1 MVFGQKL
8 NNPMKYLITTIL
20 LFVSFVVSSQVITI
34 EYLEDVI
41 FAIEKNR
48 GLIEQ
53 WENDGIIWGD
63 ACGFEEGKG
72 VIRYVFDFNNMTVE
86 LGYYKSDGE
95 VDLYGKWDIMYMI
108 SEFDY
113 ESYHFSCVAN
123 TEIGDYFYELT
134 KTIEGDFML
143 FRYYNNDNKKDVW
156 ALPSLDWD
164 KYGVGVGN
172 ADYLKIEVN

>member
-1 MVFGQKL
+1 
-8 NNPMKYLITTIL
+8 MKYLITIL
-20 LFVSFVVSSQVITI
+20 SLFVSFVVSSQVITI
-34 EYLEDVI
+34 EYLEEVI
-41 FAIEKNR
+41 FAVEKNR

-53 WENDGIIWGD
+53 WENDEIIWGD
-63 ACGFEEGKG
+63 ACGFKEGEG
-72 VIRYVFDFNNMTVE
+72 IIRYTFDFNNMTVE

-108 SEFDY
+108 SEFD
-113 ESYHFSCVAN
+113 SNFNHFSCVAN

-134 KTIEGDFML
+134 KTIKGDFML

-164 KYGVGVGN
+164 IYGVAIGNVGS
-172 ADYLKIEVN
+172 AKIKIK